1 MVPTEIQKNII
12 QCDGNVVV
20 LASPGSGKTF
30 VLSEKIRRVLK
41 ENIALDYQGVIAISY
56 TRKAS
61 ANLKKR
67 TLGDGMQNKNSFFG
81 TIDNFCLTQ
90 IIETFGNYTF
100 GCSSKDIE
108 VKGLNELDNNGKKLF
123 EWVTEIHPDYT
134 DIEESQFADLE
145 KLFRQGY
152 VLVES
157 LELLALHII
166 KNSSA
171 CQKYLQAR
179 YKYVFID
186 EFQDADT
193 YTNELFLLLLDLG
206 LTGIAVGD
214 VNQSIYG
221 FAHKD
226 SIYLKSLVKNTNFTP
241 FTLGDNFR
249 CSIPIINYSNRLLDE
264 NCNILDTDKTYKEG
278 MYLVRVNGSEYSI
291 AEYLDNEIESIKSKW
306 SVTDNSEIAILVKNE
321 RTQKIIDENL
331 ENPHR
336 LVKTTSLDMDLNPKS
351 RLYTLLLCYYFDDS
365 VSFMSVLD
373 EYVEYEALTLYD
385 RNRLY
390 EESLVVKSI
399 EEDDIDQLSIHFKTI
414 ADILL
419 PKIQD
424 GASLQKLNKTLA
436 SEKDLESY
444 KPMSSNEIQVMT
456 LHKSKGLE
464 FDVVFHLNMSDWELP
479 YKKIEHGDFN
489 NPQYPNWKQ
498 DINLHFVGITRARK
512 ACYLV
517 RGTQRTN
524 SYECLK
530 NAKDSE
536 FLCIHGLETLRKD
549 IWYGF

>member
-61 ANLKKR
+61 TNLKKR
-67 TLGDGMQNKNSFFG
+67 TLGDGIQNKNSFFG

-100 GCSSKDIE
+100 GRSSKDIE
-108 VKGLNELDNNGKKLF
+108 VKGLNELDNNGKKIF
-123 EWVTEIHPDYT
+123 EWIAEIHPDYA
-134 DIEESQFADLE
+134 DIKASQFADLE

-206 LTGIAVGD
+206 LIGIAVGD
-214 VNQSIYG
+214 VNQSIFG

-226 SIYLKSLVKNTNFTP
+226 SMYLKSLVKNPIFTS

-264 NCNILDTDKTYKEG
+264 NSNILDTDKEG

-291 AEYLDNEIESIKSKW
+291 AEYIDREIESIKSEW

-331 ENPHR
+331 EYSHR

-365 VSFMSVLD
+365 VPFMSVLD
-373 EYVEYEALTLYD
+373 EYVEYEALTLYE
-385 RNRLY
+385 RNRLH

-399 EEDDIDQLSIHFKTI
+399 EETDIDQLSNHFKAI

-419 PKIQD
+419 PRIQD
-424 GASLQKLNKTLA
+424 GASLQKLNKILA
-436 SEKDLESY
+436 SEK
-444 KPMSSNEIQVMT
+444 N
-456 LHKSKGLE
+456 
-464 FDVVFHLNMSDWELP
+464 
-479 YKKIEHGDFN
+479 
-489 NPQYPNWKQ
+489 
-498 DINLHFVGITRARK
+498 
-512 ACYLV
+512 
-517 RGTQRTN
+517 
-524 SYECLK
+524 
-530 NAKDSE
+530 
-536 FLCIHGLETLRKD
+536 
-549 IWYGF
+549 

>member
-1 MVPTEIQKNII
+1 MVPTKIQDTII
-12 QCDGNVVV
+12 RCDGNVVV

-41 ENIALDYQGVIAISY
+41 DNIALDYQGVIAISY

-61 ANLKKR
+61 TNLKKR
-67 TLGDGMQNKNSFFG
+67 TLGDGMLSKNSFFG

-90 IIETFGNYTF
+90 IIETFGCYTF
-100 GCSSKDIE
+100 GHSSKDIE
-108 VKGLNELDNNGKKLF
+108 VKGLNELDNNGKNLF
-123 EWVTEIHPDYT
+123 EWIKEIHPDYD
-134 DIEESQFADLE
+134 DIEATQIEDL
-145 KLFRQGY
+145 KALFFQGY

-157 LELLALHII
+157 LELLALYII
-166 KNSSA
+166 KNCPA
-171 CQKYLQAR
+171 CRKYLQAR

-193 YTNELFLLLLDLG
+193 YTNELFLLLLELG

-214 VNQSIYG
+214 VNQSIFG

-226 SIYLKSLVKNTNFTP
+226 SIYLKSLVKNPNFTS
-241 FTLGDNFR
+241 FNLGDNFR

-264 NCNILDTDKTYKEG
+264 NSNILDTDKEG
-278 MYLVRVNGSEYSI
+278 MYLVRVKGSEYSI
-291 AEYLDNEIESIKSKW
+291 AEYIDNEIESIKSKW
-306 SVTDNSEIAILVKNE
+306 NVTDNNEIAILVKNE
-321 RTQKIIDENL
+321 RTQKIIDESL
-331 ENPHR
+331 ENPYR

-373 EYVEYEALTLYD
+373 EYVEYEALTLYE
-385 RNRLY
+385 RNRLH
-390 EESLVVKSI
+390 EESLVIKSI
-399 EEDDIDQLSIHFKTI
+399 EETDIDQLSTHFKAI

-419 PKIQD
+419 PRIQD

-479 YKKIEHGDFN
+479 SKRIENNDFY
-489 NPQYPNWKQ
+489 NPLYPNWEQ
-498 DINLHFVGITRARK
+498 DLNLHYVGITRARK

-524 SYECLK
+524 SYDCLK
-530 NAKDSE
+530 NARDSE
-536 FLCIHGLETLRKD
+536 FLGINGLESLRKH

>member
-67 TLGDGMQNKNSFFG
+67 TLGDGIQNKNSFFG

-100 GCSSKDIE
+100 GRSSKDIE

-123 EWVTEIHPDYT
+123 EWIAEIHPDYA
-134 DIEESQFADLE
+134 DIKASQFADLE

-206 LTGIAVGD
+206 LIGIAVGD
-214 VNQSIYG
+214 VNQSIFG

-226 SIYLKSLVKNTNFTP
+226 SMYLKSLVKNPIFTS

-264 NCNILDTDKTYKEG
+264 NSNILDTDKEG

-291 AEYLDNEIESIKSKW
+291 AEYIDREIESIKSEW

-331 ENPHR
+331 EYPHR

-365 VSFMSVLD
+365 VPFMSVLD
-373 EYVEYEALTLYD
+373 EYVEYEALTLYE
-385 RNRLY
+385 RNRLHK
-390 EESLVVKSI
+390 ESLVVKSI
-399 EEDDIDQLSIHFKTI
+399 EETDIDQLSNHFKAI

-419 PKIQD
+419 PRIQD
-424 GASLQKLNKTLA
+424 GASLQKLNKILA
-436 SEKDLESY
+436 SEKNLESY
-444 KPMSSNEIQVMT
+444 RPMSSNEIQVMT

-479 YKKIEHGDFN
+479 YKQIEHGDFN
-489 NPQYPNWKQ
+489 NSQYPNWEQ
-498 DINLHFVGITRARK
+498 DLNLHYVGITRARK

-524 SYECLK
+524 SNDCLR
-530 NAKDSE
+530 NARDSE
-536 FLCIHGLETLRKD
+536 FLGIHRLDSLRNE

>member
-1 MVPTEIQKNII
+1 MVPTDIQKKII
-12 QCDGNVVV
+12 QCEGNIVV

-67 TLGDGMQNKNSFFG
+67 TLGDGMQSKNSFFG

-90 IIETFGNYTF
+90 IIETFSYYTL
-100 GCSSKDIE
+100 GRASKDIE
-108 VKGLNELDNNGKKLF
+108 VKGLNELDNSRKKLF
-123 EWVTEIHPDYT
+123 EWIDEIHPDYA
-134 DIEESQFADLE
+134 DIDATQFEDL
-145 KLFRQGY
+145 KSLFCQGY

-157 LELLALHII
+157 LVLLALYIV
-166 KNSSA
+166 KNSPA
-171 CQKYLQAR
+171 CRKYLQAR

-193 YTNELFLLLLDLG
+193 YTNELFLMLLELG
-206 LTGIAVGD
+206 LKGIVVGD
-214 VNQSIYG
+214 VNQSIFG
-221 FAHKD
+221 FAHKN
-226 SIYLKSLVKNTNFTP
+226 SEYLKSLEIKTGFTS
-241 FTLGDNFR
+241 FTLSDNFR
-249 CSIPIINYSNRLLDE
+249 CSMPIINYSNRLLDE
-264 NCNILDTDKTYKEG
+264 NSNILDTDKEG

-291 AEYLDNEIESIKSKW
+291 AEYIDNEIESVKSEW
-306 SVTDNSEIAILVKNE
+306 NVSDNSEIAILVKNE
-321 RTQKIIDENL
+321 RTQKIIDESL

-351 RLYTLLLCYYFDDS
+351 RLYTLLLRYYFDDS

-373 EYVEYEALTLYD
+373 EYVEYEALTLYE
-385 RNRLY
+385 RNKLH
-390 EESLVVKSI
+390 EESLVIKTIDEI
-399 EEDDIDQLSIHFKTI
+399 EVDQLSSHFKTI

-424 GASLQKLNKTLA
+424 GTSLQKLNRILNN
-436 SEKDLESY
+436 EKDLESY
-444 KPMSSNEIQVMT
+444 KPLSSYEIQIMT

-464 FDVVFHLNMSDWELP
+464 FDIVFHLNMSDWELP
-479 YKKIEHGDFN
+479 YKQIEHGDFN
-489 NPQYPNWKQ
+489 NPQYPNWEQ
-498 DINLHFVGITRARK
+498 DINLHYVGITRARK

-524 SYECLK
+524 SNDCLR
-530 NAKDSE
+530 NARDSE
-536 FLCIHGLETLRKD
+536 FLSLHGLDFLRKD

>member
-1 MVPTEIQKNII
+1 MVPTKIQDTII
-12 QCDGNVVV
+12 RCDGNVVV

-41 ENIALDYQGVIAISY
+41 DNIALDYQGVIAISY

-61 ANLKKR
+61 INLKKR
-67 TLGDGMQNKNSFFG
+67 TLGDGMLSKNSFFG

-90 IIETFGNYTF
+90 IIETFGCYTF
-100 GCSSKDIE
+100 GHSSKDIE
-108 VKGLNELDNNGKKLF
+108 VKGLNELDNNGKNLF
-123 EWVTEIHPDYT
+123 EWIKEIHPDYD
-134 DIEESQFADLE
+134 DIEATQIEDL
-145 KLFRQGY
+145 KALFFQGY

-157 LELLALHII
+157 LELLALYII
-166 KNSSA
+166 KNCPA
-171 CQKYLQAR
+171 CRKYLQAR

-193 YTNELFLLLLDLG
+193 YTNELFLLLLELG
-206 LTGIAVGD
+206 LKGIAVGD
-214 VNQSIYG
+214 VNQSIFG

-226 SIYLKSLVKNTNFTP
+226 SIYLKSLVKNPNFTS
-241 FTLGDNFR
+241 FNLGDNFR

-264 NCNILDTDKTYKEG
+264 NSNILDTDKEG
-278 MYLVRVNGSEYSI
+278 MYLVRVKGSEYSI
-291 AEYLDNEIESIKSKW
+291 AEYIDNEIESIKSKW
-306 SVTDNSEIAILVKNE
+306 NVTDNNEIAILVKNE
-321 RTQKIIDENL
+321 RTQKIIDESL

-373 EYVEYEALTLYD
+373 EYVEYEALTLYE
-385 RNRLY
+385 RNRLHQ
-390 EESLVVKSI
+390 ESLVIKSI
-399 EEDDIDQLSIHFKTI
+399 EETDIDQLSTHFKAI

-419 PKIQD
+419 PRIQD

-479 YKKIEHGDFN
+479 SKRIENNDFY
-489 NPQYPNWKQ
+489 NPLYPNWEQ
-498 DINLHFVGITRARK
+498 DLNLHYVGITRARK

-524 SYECLK
+524 SYDCLK
-530 NAKDSE
+530 NARDSE
-536 FLCIHGLETLRKD
+536 FLGINGLESLRKH

>member
-67 TLGDGMQNKNSFFG
+67 TLGDGIQNKNSFFG

-100 GCSSKDIE
+100 GRSSKDIE
-108 VKGLNELDNNGKKLF
+108 VKGLNELENNRKKLF
-123 EWVTEIHPDYT
+123 EWIAEIHPDYA
-134 DIEESQFADLE
+134 DIKASQFADLE

-206 LTGIAVGD
+206 LIGIAVGD
-214 VNQSIYG
+214 VNQSIFG

-226 SIYLKSLVKNTNFTP
+226 SMYLKSLVKNPIFTS

-264 NCNILDTDKTYKEG
+264 NSNILDTDKEG
-278 MYLVRVNGSEYSI
+278 MYLVRVNGSEYGI
-291 AEYLDNEIESIKSKW
+291 AEYIDREIESIKSEW

-331 ENPHR
+331 EYPHR

-351 RLYTLLLCYYFDDS
+351 RLYTLLL
-365 VSFMSVLD
+365 L
-373 EYVEYEALTLYD
+373 
-385 RNRLY
+385 
-390 EESLVVKSI
+390 
-399 EEDDIDQLSIHFKTI
+399 
-414 ADILL
+414 
-419 PKIQD
+419 
-424 GASLQKLNKTLA
+424 
-436 SEKDLESY
+436 
-444 KPMSSNEIQVMT
+444 
-456 LHKSKGLE
+456 
-464 FDVVFHLNMSDWELP
+464 
-479 YKKIEHGDFN
+479 
-489 NPQYPNWKQ
+489 
-498 DINLHFVGITRARK
+498 
-512 ACYLV
+512 
-517 RGTQRTN
+517 
-524 SYECLK
+524 
-530 NAKDSE
+530 
-536 FLCIHGLETLRKD
+536 
-549 IWYGF
+549 

>member
-1 MVPTEIQKNII
+1 MVPTEIQKDII
-12 QCDGNVVV
+12 RCDGNVVV

-41 ENIALDYQGVIAISY
+41 ENISLDYQGVIAISY

-67 TLGDGMQNKNSFFG
+67 TLGDGIQNKNSFFG

-90 IIETFGNYTF
+90 IVETFGCYMC
-100 GCSSKDIE
+100 GHPSKEVE
-108 VKGLNELDNNGKKLF
+108 VKGINEQGKEEKSRF
-123 EWVTEIHPDYT
+123 EWINNIHPEYT

-214 VNQSIYG
+214 VNQSIFG

-226 SIYLKSLVKNTNFTP
+226 SIYLKSLVKNPNFTS
-241 FTLGDNFR
+241 FNLGDNFR

-264 NCNILDTDKTYKEG
+264 NCNILDTDKEG
-278 MYLVRVNGSEYSI
+278 MYLVRVKGSEYSI
-291 AEYLDNEIESIKSKW
+291 AEYIDNEIESIKSKW
-306 SVTDNSEIAILVKNE
+306 NVTDNNEIAILVKNE
-321 RTQKIIDENL
+321 RTQKIIDESL

-373 EYVEYEALTLYD
+373 EYVEYEALTLYE
-385 RNRLY
+385 RNRLH
-390 EESLVVKSI
+390 EESLVIKSI
-399 EEDDIDQLSIHFKTI
+399 EETDIDQLSTHFKAI

-419 PKIQD
+419 PRIQD

-479 YKKIEHGDFN
+479 SKRIENNDFY
-489 NPQYPNWKQ
+489 NPLYPNWEQ
-498 DINLHFVGITRARK
+498 DLNLHYVGITRARK

-530 NAKDSE
+530 KAKDSE
-536 FLCIHGLETLRKD
+536 FLSIHGLDTLRKD

>member
-67 TLGDGMQNKNSFFG
+67 TLGDGIQNKNSFFG

-100 GCSSKDIE
+100 GRSSKDIE

-123 EWVTEIHPDYT
+123 EWIAEIHPDYA
-134 DIEESQFADLE
+134 DIKASQFADLE

-214 VNQSIYG
+214 VNQSIFG

-226 SIYLKSLVKNTNFTP
+226 SIYLKSLVKNPNFTS

-264 NCNILDTDKTYKEG
+264 NSNILDTDKEG
-278 MYLVRVNGSEYSI
+278 MYLVRVNGSEYNI
-291 AEYLDNEIESIKSKW
+291 AEYIDNEIESIKSKW

-321 RTQKIIDENL
+321 RTQKIIDDNL

-351 RLYTLLLCYYFDDS
+351 HLYTLLLCYYYDDS

-373 EYVEYEALTLYD
+373 EYVEYETLTLYE
-385 RNRLY
+385 RNRLH

-399 EEDDIDQLSIHFKTI
+399 EETDIDQLSNHFKAI

-419 PKIQD
+419 PRIQD
-424 GASLQKLNKTLA
+424 GASLQKLNKILA
-436 SEKDLESY
+436 SEKNLESY
-444 KPMSSNEIQVMT
+444 RPMSSNEIQVMT

-464 FDVVFHLNMSDWELP
+464 FAVVFHLNMSDWELP
-479 YKKIEHGDFN
+479 YKQIEHGDFN
-489 NPQYPNWKQ
+489 NSQYPNWEQ
-498 DINLHFVGITRARK
+498 DLNLHYVGITRARK

-524 SYECLK
+524 SNDCLR
-530 NAKDSE
+530 NARDSE
-536 FLCIHGLETLRKD
+536 FLGIHRLDSLRNE

>member
-1 MVPTEIQKNII
+1 MVPTDIQKDII
-12 QCDGNVVV
+12 RCDGNVVV

-30 VLSEKIRRVLK
+30 VLSEKIHRVLK

-90 IIETFGNYTF
+90 IVETFGYYVW
-100 GCSSKDIE
+100 GHSSKEVE
-108 VKGLNELDNNGKKLF
+108 VKSINDLGKKEKSRF
-123 EWVTEIHPDYT
+123 EWIINIHPDYT
-134 DIEESQFADLE
+134 DIEDSQISDLE
-145 KLFRQGY
+145 ELFKQGY

-193 YTNELFLLLLDLG
+193 YTDELFLLLLELG

-214 VNQSIYG
+214 VNQSIFG

-226 SIYLKSLVKNTNFTP
+226 SIYLKSLVKNPNFTS
-241 FTLGDNFR
+241 FTLSDNFR

-264 NCNILDTDKTYKEG
+264 NSNILDTDKEG
-278 MYLVRVNGSEYSI
+278 MYFVRVNGSEYSI
-291 AEYLDNEIESIKSKW
+291 AEYIDNEIENIKSEW
-306 SVTDNSEIAILVKNE
+306 NVSDNNEIAILVKNE
-321 RTQKIIDENL
+321 RTQKIIDESL

-351 RLYTLLLCYYFDDS
+351 RLYTLLLRYYFDNS

-373 EYVEYEALTLYD
+373 EYVEYEALTLYE
-385 RNRLY
+385 RNRLH
-390 EESLVVKSI
+390 EESLLVKSI
-399 EEDDIDQLSIHFKTI
+399 EESDIDQLTNHFKAI
-414 ADILL
+414 AGILL

-424 GASLQKLNKTLA
+424 GASLQKLNKILA

-444 KPMSSNEIQVMT
+444 KPMSSNEIQLMT

-464 FDVVFHLNMSDWELP
+464 FDIVFHLNMSDWELP
-479 YKKIEHGDFN
+479 YKKIDNGDFN
-489 NPQYPNWKQ
+489 NPQYPNWEQ
-498 DINLHFVGITRARK
+498 DLNLHYVGITRARK

-524 SYECLK
+524 SNDSLK
-530 NAKDSE
+530 NARDSE
-536 FLCIHGLETLRKD
+536 FLNLHGIESLRKD
-549 IWYGF
+549 ILYGF